1 MVWNL
6 KQIGKVKKL
15 NKWMAHKLI
24 KKKIVLKC
32 HLLLLYTNTM
42 NHFLIGWW
50 HAVKSGFYKTIG
62 DNLLSGWTK
71 RFQTLPKAR
80 FIPKQVMVSLVVCC
94 LSDPLYLSASQQN
107 HYIWEV
113 CSANWWDAPNTA
125 MPAASIGQQKGSN
138 SSPGQCLTARLSHNQ
153 CFRSW
158 TNWATQFC
166 FICQVLLTTH

>member
-24 KKKIVLKC
+24 KKKLFWNVIFSY
-32 HLLLLYTNTM
+32 YTQ
-42 NHFLIGWW
+42 IQW
-50 HAVKSGFYKTIG
+50 TISWLDG
-62 DNLLSGWTK
+62 DMRWKVDFIKQLVTTCSVVGPRDSK
-71 RFQTLPKAR
+71 ALPKAR

-158 TNWATQFC
+158 TNWAT
-166 FICQVLLTTH
+166 